1 MNWLAAA
8 PILEHSNI
16 RLEPLSIEHTQ
27 GLVDA
32 TQDGVLRSSST
43 AA

>member
-1 MNWLAAA
+1 MNGLAAA
-8 PILEHSNI
+8 PVLEHGNI

-43 AA
+43 A